1 MYRVDIPINT
11 DKKRLGRG
19 ASVSDAEV
27 DSWGNKEMLL
37 REKFISRSGD
47 DGLYIVCKAFSG
59 DGVDWTPGDF
69 VDLREKTWRN
79 TKALLDS
86 RYLRVAT
93 AEEVAQAMP
102 PKVSSSTVSASSP
115 PEKSL
120 GNEAYLRRRYLD
132 EMVSGTS
139 IAKEI
144 GCRVPVVYEALRKFN
159 IPIRKRGY
167 KNLTTRGT

>member
-1 MYRVDIPINT
+1 MYKVDIPINT
-11 DKKRLGRG
+11 KGKRLGRG

-37 REKFISRSGD
+37 REKYVSRSGD
-47 DGLYIVCKAFSG
+47 DGLYIVCKAFTG
-59 DGVDWTPGDF
+59 DGKDWKPGDF
-69 VDLREKTWRN
+69 VDLREKVWRN

-102 PKVSSSTVSASSP
+102 PRVSSSTVSASSP
-115 PEKSL
+115 PESL
-120 GNEAYLRRRYLD
+120 DNEEYLRRRYLD
-132 EMVSGTS
+132 DMASGDV
-139 IAKEI
+139 IAKEV
-144 GCRVPVVYEALRKFN
+144 GCRVPVVYEALRRFN
-159 IPIRKRGY
+159 IPVRKRGY